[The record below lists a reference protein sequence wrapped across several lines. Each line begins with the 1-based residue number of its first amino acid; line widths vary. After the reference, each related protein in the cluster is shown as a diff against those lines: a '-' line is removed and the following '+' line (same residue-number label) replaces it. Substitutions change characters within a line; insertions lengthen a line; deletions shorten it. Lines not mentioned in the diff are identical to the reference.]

1 MASCC
6 IAFGLYGVFGIW
18 NRLCLVLGGF
28 GGWVMVTRM
37 VDMVSMV
44 ITAHMV
50 QNLENQT
57 LIGCHLGFF
66 INSQNHKDPI
76 LVRLSITKSLNQVS
90 CQGGPTPYRP

>member
-1 MASCC
+1 MFS
-6 IAFGLYGVFGIW
+6 V
-18 NRLCLVLGGF
+18 
-28 GGWVMVTRM
+28 GWVWWLGNGKMRM